1 MAKIKKRTL
10 NELRQVKDSFYR
22 NPSAKNIVSEEGFNY
37 LNDFTPSQKGQRF
50 EVPKYDPQTG
60 ELNPYYLEL
69 TGKDSFNQL
78 ELPFDFQTDDVPFVN
93 EVEEFNRTF
102 GKPNNYEPTVP
113 EEKEWKFVYDFCI
126 EEINEYKEACEN
138 GDIVEILDALCDI
151 AYVTL
156 GNGVMLHGLKDKIWP
171 AYQEVQASNMS
182 KSCKTKEE
190 AIKTVYKR
198 SEEQGEEC
206 HFEKVGDRYVVYR
219 TRDKKVM
226 KSINYFRPDLHQ
238 FFTPEET
245 ERSIKNV

>member
-1 MAKIKKRTL
+1 MKKVKKRTL
-10 NELRQVKDSFYR
+10 NELRQTKDAIYTV
-22 NPSAKNIVSEEGFNY
+22 PTVG
-37 LNDFTPSQKGQRF
+37 QKF

-69 TGKDSFNQL
+69 TGKDGFNQL
-78 ELPFDFQTDDVPFVN
+78 ELPFGDQTSVNFVN

-102 GKPNNYEPTVP
+102 GKPNNYEPTIP

-138 GDIVEILDALCDI
+138 GNIVEILDALCDI

-182 KSCKTKEE
+182 KSCETEEE
-190 AIKTVYKR
+190 AKETVTIR
-198 SEEQGEEC
+198 AEEQGEEC

-219 TRDKKVM
+219 SRDKKVM
-226 KSINYFRPDLHQ
+226 KSINYFRPDLAQ
-238 FFTPEET
+238 FFTVEELART
-245 ERSIKNV
+245 KFDNLGI